1 MVRKMHAWEVSAVRA
16 ASRGRR
22 APARRLGPA
31 RQPLRT
37 GPVCPAGGHGS
48 RQRQTPGARPAGRP
62 GRCNRFCPSAGGQ
75 ESSRR
80 QAPCGRLDSLLSLAR
95 ARTLLGGALGVGGRH
110 KSRRGALGRLQHCWQ
125 LGARCRS
132 PSRVS
137 LRVSHQPIQVS
148 LPVPAALRHP
158 PSSCARLAV
167 ESPLAPDAGSRCG
180 IRDARRLPAE
190 SELAGGGVGGLS
202 ASVHRAAAGARPFAW
217 RQRPW
222 GGKGGGNPSDARE
235 SVFRT

>member
-1 MVRKMHAWEVSAVRA
+1 MSRIHELRRREGGGRGGTEWPALAAGGRLVRLRGSRTSSRQSQPGHGVRVEE
-16 ASRGRR
+16 RRGGEGGRR
-22 APARRLGPA
+22 GEERRG
-31 RQPLRT
+31 
-37 GPVCPAGGHGS
+37 
-48 RQRQTPGARPAGRP
+48 
-62 GRCNRFCPSAGGQ
+62 
-75 ESSRR
+75 
-80 QAPCGRLDSLLSLAR
+80 
-95 ARTLLGGALGVGGRH
+95 GVGGRH